1 MIRGIGCDI
10 IEIERIERSIERFG
24 EHLLSRLFTGK
35 ERRIPLTRRDLSS
48 FYAGRF
54 AAKEAL
60 AKALGTGIG
69 SRLSWHDME
78 ILQDEIGKPI
88 VVWNSLIPHE
98 FGFSHTYLSISHS
111 KSHALAYAIL
121 E

>member
-1 MIRGIGCDI
+1 MIIGIGCDI
-10 IEIERIERSIERFG
+10 IEIDRIERAIKRFG
-24 EHLLSRLFTGK
+24 DHLLSRLFT
-35 ERRIPLTRRDLSS
+35 ERERKIPLKRNDQTS

-69 SRLSWHDME
+69 SRISWHDME
-78 ILQDEIGKPI
+78 ILQDDKGKPT

-111 KSHALAYAIL
+111 KSHALAYALL